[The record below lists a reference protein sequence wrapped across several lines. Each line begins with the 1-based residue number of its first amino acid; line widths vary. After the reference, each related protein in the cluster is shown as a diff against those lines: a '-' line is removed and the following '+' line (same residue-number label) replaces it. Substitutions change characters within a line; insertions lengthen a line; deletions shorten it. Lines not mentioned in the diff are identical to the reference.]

1 MTIIDNITYGY
12 RKNRPVFRDLT
23 LKLGDG
29 RIYGLLGMNGSGKT
43 TLLKLLSGMLFPDKG
58 RIMSDGENVAE
69 RSPGILQNIF
79 MMPAEFRFGKISL
92 DRFIALNSVFYP
104 AFDDSILKDCLAGFG
119 IGPKIDNLDRL
130 SSGEKKKVLACIAM
144 SFGTKILLM
153 DEPVSGMDIPSRT
166 LFRKLLVKHLRD
178 EQTVIISAHE
188 FSGLENIFSDVLIVR
203 NDGTVYSDSIGNIS
217 VKYACGT
224 DRSDTGALYSEP
236 CAGGYRVIR
245 KNISGIAA
253 EIPVDILF
261 NAVLKGAIR

>member
-153 DEPVSGMDIPSRT
+153 DEPVGGMDIPSQ
-166 LFRKLLVKHLRD
+166 LLTIKRWKIFF
-178 EQTVIISAHE
+178 QTS
-188 FSGLENIFSDVLIVR
+188 
-203 NDGTVYSDSIGNIS
+203 
-217 VKYACGT
+217 
-224 DRSDTGALYSEP
+224 
-236 CAGGYRVIR
+236 
-245 KNISGIAA
+245 
-253 EIPVDILF
+253 
-261 NAVLKGAIR
+261 